1 MIAESRIIRN
11 THTKKIFCP
20 SHNVKRKSLTI
31 MAFFVSQQWELQQMN
46 HGYGHISALNAP

>member
-46 HGYGHISALNAP
+46 HGYGQISALNAP